1 MLSILHIFTCVM
13 LNYRGGDVRKNL
25 KFIVSYTINVETE

>member
-13 LNYRGGDVRKNL
+13 LNYRGGEVQKNL
-25 KFIVSYTINVETE
+25 RFIMSYTKNVEI